1 MPFIK
6 KGPIKERLK
15 FHKHLDCF
23 FFPISPWQL
32 DKNPA
37 LFSIMIPNSV
47 KAKRALANHAEAAF
61 LSAGIGMKDHHNSS
75 FL

>member
-6 KGPIKERLK
+6 KGPIKERLQ
-15 FHKHLDCF
+15 FHKHLDF

-37 LFSIMIPNSV
+37 LFSIMIPYSV
-47 KAKRALANHAEAAF
+47 KAK
-61 LSAGIGMKDHHNSS
+61 
-75 FL
+75 